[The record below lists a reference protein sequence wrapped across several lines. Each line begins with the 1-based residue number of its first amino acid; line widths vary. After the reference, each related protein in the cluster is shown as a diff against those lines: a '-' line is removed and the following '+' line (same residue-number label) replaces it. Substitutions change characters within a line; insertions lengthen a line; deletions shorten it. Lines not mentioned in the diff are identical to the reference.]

1 MYFIFFC
8 YNIKFVVYLKLL
20 FYKIK
25 IIMNFSKIKFIHNIP
40 NAPNVNIWV
49 DNAPLIS
56 KVAYKTIS
64 PYICMAPGEH
74 ILQVYTESET
84 KTPLFDYDIK
94 LEDHKDYTIIMT
106 GDLTDRNNLHI
117 TVYDDLVQAPG
128 TGNTAIRFINGV
140 IGTTAIDI
148 YNKNIKILSNVGFDT
163 ESPYINFN
171 PSETTFLAIT
181 NNNSLNVLLGPI
193 KLNFASGDIYT
204 LIITGTANNL
214 QFPMKILLSNDTASM
229 CITL

>member
-1 MYFIFFC
+1 
-8 YNIKFVVYLKLL
+8 
-20 FYKIK
+20 
-25 IIMNFSKIKFIHNIP
+25 
-40 NAPNVNIWV
+40 
-49 DNAPLIS
+49 
-56 KVAYKTIS
+56 
-64 PYICMAPGEH
+64 MAPGEH

-163 ESPYINFN
+163 ASPYINFN

-193 KLNFASGDIYT
+193 KLNFASGDI
-204 LIITGTANNL
+204 
-214 QFPMKILLSNDTASM
+214 
-229 CITL
+229 